1 MQLIEVQTPEQHKK
15 FLEAPAVILGDDPNY
30 IRVLDKDTNDIFTP
44 DNRLLKRGG
53 KYILWIVED
62 DNGNLV
68 GRIAAFVNPKY
79 KNKIKAGG
87 MGFFDSINDTK
98 VSTLLLDAAKEWL
111 MAEGMEAMDGPINF
125 GERDRFWGVMVEG
138 FLPPVYAMHYAKP
151 YYKDL
156 LEDYGFQMYYH
167 QLCFGMPVTHILP
180 EKFRNRYE
188 ELKNN
193 TDYSFEHLKKSNLD
207 KYAKDFCAV
216 YNAAW
221 ASHGG
226 GKTMSERQAILTFK
240 SLKPVLDE
248 NIAFFLYFK
257 GEPVGMWLNI
267 PDINTIFKKFNGKL
281 GIVEKIRFYLALKT
295 GKASRAVGI
304 IFGVVP
310 EHQSLG
316 LDALLIVSGDKVFKS
331 KTNYQYYEM
340 QWVGDFNPKMVNMT
354 KSLDGELTRKL
365 TTYRYLFD
373 RTAKFERH
381 PII

>member
-1 MQLIEVQTPEQHKK
+1 MQLLEVKTPEQHKK
-15 FLEAPAVILGDDPNY
+15 FLKAPAVILGDDPNY
-30 IRVLDKDTNDIFTP
+30 IRVLDKDTNEIFSQ

-62 DNGNLV
+62 ESGILL

-87 MGFFDSINDTK
+87 MGFFDSVNDTK

-111 MAEGMEAMDGPINF
+111 LAEGMEAMDGPINF

-138 FLPPVYAMHYAKP
+138 FIPPVYAMHYAKP

-156 LEDYGFQMYYH
+156 LEDYGFEVYYN
-167 QLCFGMPVTHILP
+167 QLCFGMPTSHEVP
-180 EKFRNRYE
+180 KKFRTRYE
-188 ELKNN
+188 QLKDNPDYTVESLKKNN
-193 TDYSFEHLKKSNLD
+193 LE
-207 KYAKDFCAV
+207 KYARDFCAV

-226 GKTMSERQAILTFK
+226 GKTMSERQAILTFN

-248 NIAFFLYFK
+248 KIAFFMYYK
-257 GEPVGMWLNI
+257 GEPVGIWLNI
-267 PDINTIFKKFNGKL
+267 PDINTLFRNFNGKL
-281 GIVEKIRFYLALKT
+281 GPLQKLRFFIGLKT
-295 GKASRAVGI
+295 GKATRAVGI

-310 EHQSLG
+310 AHQSLG
-316 LDALLIVSGDKVFKS
+316 LDALLIVSGDKTFKKS
-331 KTNYQYYEM
+331 NYDYYEM
-340 QWVGDFNPKMVNMT
+340 QWIGDFNPKMVNMT

-365 TTYRYLFD
+365 STYRYLFD
-373 RTAKFERH
+373 RSAPFQRH
-381 PII
+381 PKI